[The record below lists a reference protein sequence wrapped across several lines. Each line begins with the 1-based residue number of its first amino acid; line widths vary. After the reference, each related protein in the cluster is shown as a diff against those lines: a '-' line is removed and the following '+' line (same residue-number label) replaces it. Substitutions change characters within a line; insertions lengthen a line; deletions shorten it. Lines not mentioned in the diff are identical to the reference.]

1 MILDSAL
8 LLASLL
14 VILLS
19 CIIFV
24 NAIELLGK
32 ALHLH
37 QGIVGSVLAAVGTAM
52 PETIIPIIAILFTGG
67 KAGRDVGVGAI
78 AGAPFMLGTLAFF
91 VTGAAILVYSVMG
104 KRTVR
109 MSADLGSFTRDLV
122 FFILYYGI
130 AVSAT
135 FYHSHIVLKSVV
147 AVGLLVSYPLY
158 LRQTI
163 KSEGK
168 EIENAGEL
176 YLARFAR
183 LPSTVPFILAQLCV
197 SLLLLI
203 AGAHYFVVY
212 VQALSLAL
220 GVSPLIL
227 SLIITPIATE
237 LPEKINSV
245 IWVGQGKDT
254 LALGNITGA
263 MVFQSCFPV
272 VFGMLFTEWD
282 LRGAT
287 LVSAA
292 CALASA
298 ILVLAW
304 VKVRKSINPFVL
316 CLGGAF
322 YCALILHLVFLWKK

>member
-1 MILDSAL
+1 MFLDSAI

-14 VILLS
+14 VILFS

-32 ALHLH
+32 ALNLH
-37 QGIVGSVLAAVGTAM
+37 QGIVGSILAAVGTAL
-52 PETIIPIIAILFTGG
+52 PETLIPVIAILFTGG
-67 KAGRDVGVGAI
+67 KAAHDVGIGAI
-78 AGAPFMLGTLAFF
+78 AGAPFMLATLAFF
-91 VTGAAILVYSVMG
+91 VTGAAILVYSLLG
-104 KRTVR
+104 KRTMR
-109 MSADLGSFTRDLV
+109 MNADIGNLTRDLV

-135 FYHSHIVLKSVV
+135 FYRGHVILKAIVAL
-147 AVGLLVSYPLY
+147 GLLASYPLY
-158 LRQTI
+158 IRNTI

-168 EIENAGEL
+168 EIENPGEL

-183 LPSTVPFILAQLCV
+183 LPSTLPFILAQLCAGLT
-197 SLLLLI
+197 LLVV
-203 AGAHYFVVY
+203 GAHYFVEY
-212 VQALSLAL
+212 VQALSLTM

-237 LPEKINSV
+237 LPEKINSI
-245 IWVGQGKDT
+245 IWVGQRKDT

-272 VFGMLFTEWD
+272 VFGMLFTEWE
-282 LRGAT
+282 LKGVT

-298 ILVLAW
+298 GAVLAW
-304 VKVRKSINPFVL
+304 IKLRKSVNPVVL

-322 YCALILHLVFLWKK
+322 YVALILHLVFLWKK

>member
-1 MILDSAL
+1 MILDSAFL
-8 LLASLL
+8 IASLL

-19 CIIFV
+19 CIVFV

-37 QGIVGSVLAAVGTAM
+37 QGFVGSVLAAVGTAL

-67 KAGRDVGVGAI
+67 NAGRAVGIGAI
-78 AGAPFMLGTLAFF
+78 AGAPFMLATLAFF
-91 VTGAAILVYSVMG
+91 VTGTAIIVYSLMG
-104 KRTVR
+104 KRTMR
-109 MSADLGSFTRDLV
+109 MSADLSNLTRDLV
-122 FFILYYGI
+122 FFILFYGI

-135 FYHSHIVLKSVV
+135 FYHGLTVLKAVV
-147 AVGLLVSYPLY
+147 AIGLLVSYPLY
-158 LRQTI
+158 LRQAMR
-163 KSEGK
+163 SEGK
-168 EIENAGEL
+168 EVENAGEL

-183 LPSTVPFILAQLCV
+183 LPATVPVILVQLCL
-197 SLLLLI
+197 SLALLI

-220 GVSPLIL
+220 GISPLIL

-245 IWVGQGKDT
+245 LWVGKGKDT

-282 LRGAT
+282 LKGAT

-298 ILVLAW
+298 VVVLAW
-304 VKVRKSINPFVL
+304 VKVRKSINPFIL

-322 YCALILHLVFLWKK
+322 YCALILYLIFLWKK